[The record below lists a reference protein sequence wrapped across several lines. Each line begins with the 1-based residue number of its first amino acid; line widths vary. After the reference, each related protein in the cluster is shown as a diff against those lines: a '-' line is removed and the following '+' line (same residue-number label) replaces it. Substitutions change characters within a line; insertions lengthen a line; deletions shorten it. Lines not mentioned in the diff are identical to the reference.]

1 MGKAKSAKVDDRTVN
16 HGRHEAQC
24 GVCRHPQREDIEREW
39 VDWGNTSR
47 ISEEY
52 GLSRD
57 SLYRHAHALKLFEK
71 RRRNVKRALERI
83 IERSEAVEVTAAA
96 VVSVV
101 QALSKINAAG
111 QWIDRVEGVNL
122 NELFER
128 MTREELEEYAR
139 DGKLPGWFTSLVGA
153 TSLNSQEDEDR
164 D

>member
-1 MGKAKSAKVDDRTVN
+1 MMTRKAKSRESVN
-16 HGRHEAQC
+16 AGRHQAQC
-24 GVCRHPQREDIEREW
+24 LVCQHPHRGHIEEQW
-39 VDWGNTSR
+39 IDWGNTSR
-47 ISEEY
+47 LAGEY

-96 VVSVV
+96 VVSAV

-111 QWIDRVEGVNL
+111 QWVDRIEGVNL

-153 TSLNSQEDEDR
+153 TAFSSQEAQDCD
-164 D
+164 